1 MGRMDGELAH
11 AGPLGANADG
21 GALQHPWDPAEEAV
35 ARPPSPA
42 GLVSQEEWGPRAG
55 M

>member
-11 AGPLGANADG
+11 AGPLGTNADR
-21 GALQHPWDPAEEAV
+21 GALQHPGDPAEEAV

-42 GLVSQEEWGPRAG
+42 SLVSQEEGGPRAG